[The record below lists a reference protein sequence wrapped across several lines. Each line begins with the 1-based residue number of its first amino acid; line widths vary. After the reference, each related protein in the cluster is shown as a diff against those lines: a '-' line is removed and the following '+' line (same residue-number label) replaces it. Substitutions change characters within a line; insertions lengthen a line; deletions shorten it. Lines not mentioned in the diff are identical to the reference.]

1 MKSCQKC
8 FRFNVDEAENCSA
21 GGAKLAVWKEPATM
35 LPGVEDNPGFNNPD
49 ADPAKSF
56 PEQSSGMQILVR
68 ILGVCGIGIHI
79 AFLVV
84 CVAASGLSDSPPA
97 MTQIG
102 VRCFYPLFIMDIVL
116 HPAGAP

>member
-1 MKSCQKC
+1 
-8 FRFNVDEAENCSA
+8 
-21 GGAKLAVWKEPATM
+21 M

-79 AFLVV
+79 AFW
-84 CVAASGLSDSPPA
+84 LSVWPH
-97 MTQIG
+97 Q
-102 VRCFYPLFIMDIVL
+102 V
-116 HPAGAP
+116 